1 MARTKKQ
8 IIKDAERI
16 IEVSNEMS
24 VHKLSDIA
32 IATGLSIKQV
42 RKSLEKTGNLE
53 SVKKTIRGHH
63 SQEAYKIQK
72 ETLKGK
78 VRLGSMIENGGY
90 IIRNIDLGRAW
101 VLIDANDNIVWNTTF
116 KPYKLTGKEK
126 LLILSRNKF
135 GTEVEF
141 VQADMPEKKLG
152 SLITAFYV
160 KDTERAIQFTYKIF
174 GANYKE
180 LKSFF
185 KSFSEVNKSFK

>member
-1 MARTKKQ
+1 MARTKEQ

-32 IATGLSIKQV
+32 IATGLSVKQV
-42 RKSLEKTGNLE
+42 RKSLEKTGNIE

-63 SQEAYKIQK
+63 SQEASKIQK
-72 ETLKGK
+72 ETLKRK
-78 VRLGSMIENGGY
+78 VRLGSIIENGGY
-90 IIRNIDLGRAW
+90 IIRNVDIGLAW
-101 VLIDANDNIVWNTTF
+101 VLIDANDNLVWNTTF

-126 LLILSRNKF
+126 ILILSRNKI

-141 VQADMPEKKLG
+141 VQVDMPEKKLG
-152 SLITAFYV
+152 SLITSFYV
-160 KDTERAIQFTYKIF
+160 KDSERAIQFTYKVF